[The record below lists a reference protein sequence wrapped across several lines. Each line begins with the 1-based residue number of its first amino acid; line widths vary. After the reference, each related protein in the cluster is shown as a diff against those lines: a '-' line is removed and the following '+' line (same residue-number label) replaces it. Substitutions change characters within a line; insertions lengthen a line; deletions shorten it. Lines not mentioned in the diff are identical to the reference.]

1 MRKRTE
7 EEQKSNDYL
16 EKINGIL
23 WNTLMIKSHE
33 FNREDGLK
41 IMNVLEE
48 WANDKTV

>member
-1 MRKRTE
+1 MRRTE
-7 EEQKSNDYL
+7 KEQKLNDYL

-41 IMNVLEE
+41 IMNVLTE
-48 WANDKTV
+48 WAEDETV